1 MATTVKTAR
10 TVAHVLETGAE
21 RWPDRT
27 AIDFGVAAFSQGSP
41 RNLGEAPDFAGKY
54 TYRDLWSRGR
64 RAAQAFADQGVKPG
78 EPVLVMLDNTIEFVD
93 AWLGLALIGAIQVP
107 VNTEYL
113 GEILRHQ
120 VKNSGAWLMLVDE
133 AYVPRIDALGEDR
146 GDLRC
151 VRISGGS
158 WAETFAKAKELPRE
172 SIATSAENDIVAIMY
187 TSGTTGPS
195 KGVRVAHAHAYTY
208 AQHASQSMQLAEGDV
223 YFAPLPLF
231 HIAGQWALV
240 YACLQV
246 GATAIVRRRFSASD
260 FWPTVRESG
269 ARVSFLLGA
278 MANFL
283 ARQDPKPD
291 DIDNPMERMLIVP
304 LIDNADDFRKRFGVR
319 VCTCYG
325 STEVNV
331 PIISDYEVTEPGI
344 AGRAIPGFEIR
355 IVDENDREVPV
366 GAVGEL
372 VVRADEPWVLA
383 TEYHR
388 NPEASL
394 RLFRNLWLHTGDAFR
409 KDARD
414 NYFFVDRIKDYIRRR
429 GENISSF
436 EVERE
441 VNAHP
446 AVLECAA
453 VAVKS
458 AATEDDLK
466 VVVVLKSGASLEPEE
481 LRSFLRERVPKFM
494 VPDVVEVIA
503 ELPKTPT
510 GKIQKH
516 LLR

>member
-1 MATTVKTAR
+1 MATTVKTKR
-10 TVAHVLETGAE
+10 TMALTLESAAE

-27 AIDFGVAAFSQGSP
+27 AIDFGIARHS
-41 RNLGEAPDFAGKY
+41 Y
-54 TYRDLWSRGR
+54 HDLWSRAR
-64 RAAQAFADQGVKPG
+64 RAAAAFAAQGVKPG
-78 EPVLVMLDNTIEFVD
+78 EAVLVMLDNTIEFVD
-93 AWLGLALIGAIQVP
+93 AWHGLALIGAVQVP
-107 VNTEYL
+107 VNTEYV

-120 VKNSGAWLMLVDE
+120 VKDSGAWLMLVDE
-133 AYVPRIDALGEDR
+133 AYVSRIEALGADR
-146 GDLRC
+146 GALRRLL
-151 VRISGGS
+151 VVGS
-158 WAETFAKAKELPRE
+158 PSRDWEGIFERAAELPHD
-172 SIATSAENDIVAIMY
+172 SIVAATEHDIVAIMY

-208 AQHASQSMQLAEGDV
+208 AKHAGQAMQLAEGDV

-246 GATAIVRRRFSASD
+246 GATAIVRRRFSATD
-260 FWPTVRESG
+260 FWQVVRESG
-269 ARVSFLLGA
+269 AGVSFLLGA

-283 ARQDPKPD
+283 ARQAPRPD
-291 DIDNPMERMLIVP
+291 DHDNPMDRMLIVP
-304 LIDNADDFRKRFGVR
+304 LIDDVDDFRHRFGVR

-331 PIISDYEVTEPGI
+331 PLISDYEVTEPGI
-344 AGRAIPGFEIR
+344 AGRPVPGFDIR
-355 IVDENDREVPV
+355 IVDEHDREVPV
-366 GAVGEL
+366 GGVGEL
-372 VVRADEPWVLA
+372 VVRSSEPWILA

-394 RLFRNLWLHTGDAFR
+394 RLFRNMWLHTGDAFR

-453 VAVKS
+453 VAMRS

-466 VVVVLKSGASLEPEE
+466 VVVVLKQGASLEAEE
-481 LRSFLRERVPKFM
+481 LRSFLRGRVPRFM
-494 VPDVVEVIA
+494 LPDIVEIVA

-516 LLR
+516 LLRG

>member
-1 MATTVKTAR
+1 MATTVRTGR
-10 TVAHVLETGAE
+10 TVAQTLESAAD

-27 AIDFGVAAFSQGSP
+27 AIDFGIAA
-41 RNLGEAPDFAGKY
+41 Y
-54 TYRDLWSRGR
+54 TYRDLWSRAR
-64 RAAQAFADQGVKPG
+64 RAAAAFGGLGVKRG
-78 EPVLVMLDNTIEFVD
+78 EVVLVMLDNTIEFID
-93 AWLGLALIGAIQVP
+93 AWLGLALVGAVQVP

-120 VKNSGAWLMLVDE
+120 VKDSGAWLMLIDE
-133 AYVPRIDALGEDR
+133 AYVSRIEALGTDR
-146 GDLRC
+146 GELRRLL
-151 VRISGGS
+151 VVGS
-158 WAETFAKAKELPRE
+158 PTRDWEGIFEGATELARDA
-172 SIATSAENDIVAIMY
+172 IVTSAEHDIVAIMY

-195 KGVRVAHAHAYTY
+195 KGVRVAHAHAFTY
-208 AQHASQSMQLAEGDV
+208 ARHAAQAMLLSEGDV

-246 GATAIVRRRFSASD
+246 GATAIVRRRFSVSD
-260 FWPTVRESG
+260 FWSTVRESG
-269 ARVSFLLGA
+269 ASVSFLLGA

-283 ARQDPKPD
+283 ARQPARPD
-291 DIDNPMERMLIVP
+291 DDDNPMDRMLIVP
-304 LIDNADDFRKRFGVR
+304 LLDDTDAFRQRFGVR

-331 PIISDYEVTEPGI
+331 PVISDYEVNEPGI
-344 AGRAIPGFEIR
+344 AGRPVPGFTLR
-355 IVDENDREVPV
+355 IVDEHDREVPV
-366 GAVGEL
+366 GGVGEL
-372 VVRADEPWVLA
+372 VVRASEPWVLA

-388 NPEASL
+388 NPDASL

-409 KDARD
+409 KDAHD

-458 AATEDDLK
+458 ASTEDDLK
-466 VVVVLKSGASLEPEE
+466 VVVVLKPGMSLDQDE
-481 LRSFLRERVPKFM
+481 LRSFLRGRVPKFM

-516 LLR
+516 LLRK

>member
-1 MATTVKTAR
+1 MATTVKTGR
-10 TVAHVLETGAE
+10 TVGQTIEVGAE
-21 RWPDRT
+21 RWGDR
-27 AIDFGVAAFSQGSP
+27 IGVDFGIA
-41 RNLGEAPDFAGKY
+41 RY
-54 TYRDLWSRGR
+54 TYAELWSRAR
-64 RAAQAFADQGVKPG
+64 RAAASFAAQGVKPG

-120 VKNSGAWLMLVDE
+120 IKNSGAWLMLIDE
-133 AYVPRIDALGEDR
+133 AYVPRVEALGSDR
-146 GDLRC
+146 GDLRHLL
-151 VRISGGS
+151 VVGS
-158 WAETFAKAKELPRE
+158 PARQWEGIFESASELPRDA
-172 SIATSAENDIVAIMY
+172 IITSAENDIVAIMY

-195 KGVRVAHAHAYTY
+195 KGVRVAQAHAYTY
-208 AQHASQSMQLAEGDV
+208 AQHAREAMQLAEGDV

-240 YACLQV
+240 YASLQV
-246 GATAIVRRRFSASD
+246 GATAIVRRRFSVND
-260 FWPTVRESG
+260 FWATVRESG
-269 ARVSFLLGA
+269 AGASFLLGA

-283 ARQDPKPD
+283 ARQEPKAD
-291 DIDNPMERMLIVP
+291 DLDNPMDRMLLVP
-304 LIDNADDFRKRFGVR
+304 LIDDVDGFRKRFGVR

-344 AGRAIPGFEIR
+344 AGRALPGFDIR
-355 IVDENDREVPV
+355 VVDENDLEVPTGV
-366 GAVGEL
+366 VGEL
-372 VVRADEPWVLA
+372 VVRASEPWVIA

-409 KDARD
+409 KDASG
-414 NYFFVDRIKDYIRRR
+414 NFFFVDRIKDYIRRR

-458 AATEDDLK
+458 ASTEDDLK

-481 LRSFLRERVPKFM
+481 LRSFLRGRVPKFM
-494 VPDVVEVIA
+494 VPDIVEVIA

-516 LLR
+516 LLRG

>member
-10 TVAHVLETGAE
+10 TVAQVLEAGAR

-27 AIDFGVAAFSQGSP
+27 AIDVGIAS
-41 RNLGEAPDFAGKY
+41 Y
-54 TYRDLWSRGR
+54 TYADLWSRGR
-64 RAAQAFADQGVKPG
+64 RAATVFAAEDVKPG
-78 EPVLVMLDNTIEFVD
+78 EPVLVMLDNTIEFID
-93 AWLGLALIGAIQVP
+93 AWFGLALLGAIQVP
-107 VNTEYL
+107 VNTEYI

-120 VKNSGAWLMLVDE
+120 VKNSGARLMLIDE
-133 AYVPRIDALGEDR
+133 AYASRIEALGEDR
-146 GDLRC
+146 GELSC
-151 VRISGGS
+151 VRIAGKG
-158 WAETFAKAKELPRE
+158 WAAAFASAEELPRDQ
-172 SIATSAENDIVAIMY
+172 IVPTAEHDIVAIMY
-187 TSGTTGPS
+187 TSGTTGAS
-195 KGVRVAHAHAYTY
+195 KGVRVAHAHAFTY
-208 AQHASQSMQLAEGDV
+208 AQHAAEAMRLAEGDI

-240 YACLQV
+240 YASLQT
-246 GATAIVRRRFSASD
+246 GATAIVRRRFSVND
-260 FWPTVRESG
+260 FWATVRESG
-269 ARVSFLLGA
+269 AGVSFLLGA

-291 DIDNPMERMLIVP
+291 DIDNPMDRMLLVP
-304 LIDNADDFRKRFGVR
+304 LIDNLDDFRRRFGVR

-331 PIISDYEVTEPGI
+331 PIISEYDPVEPGV
-344 AGRAIPGFEIR
+344 AGRVVPGFEVR
-355 IVDENDREVPV
+355 IVDDNDVEVPV

-372 VVRADEPWVLA
+372 AVRSAEPWVMA
-383 TEYHR
+383 TEYHH
-388 NPEASL
+388 NPEASV

-409 KDARD
+409 RDAAG
-414 NYFFVDRIKDYIRRR
+414 NYYFVDRIKDYIRRR

-441 VNAHP
+441 VTAHP

-458 AATEDDLK
+458 VATEDDLK
-466 VVVVLKSGASLEPEE
+466 VVVVLKQGATLEPEE
-481 LRSFLRERVPKFM
+481 LREFLRPRVPRFM
-494 VPDVVEVIA
+494 VPDIVEVIA